1 MNSMLYFHY
10 CFLLL
15 QHQKPN
21 QTKTKSLEEPI
32 LQKRYPEIVNRY
44 SKDIGLQKGRKQEV
58 RPDAS
63 HPQAL
68 IRT

>member
-15 QHQKPN
+15 QHQK
-21 QTKTKSLEEPI
+21 QTKTKTKNLEEPI
-32 LQKRYPEIVNRY
+32 LWKRDPEIVNRY
-44 SKDIGLQKGRKQEV
+44 SKDIGLQNGRKQEV
-58 RPDAS
+58 RPVAS